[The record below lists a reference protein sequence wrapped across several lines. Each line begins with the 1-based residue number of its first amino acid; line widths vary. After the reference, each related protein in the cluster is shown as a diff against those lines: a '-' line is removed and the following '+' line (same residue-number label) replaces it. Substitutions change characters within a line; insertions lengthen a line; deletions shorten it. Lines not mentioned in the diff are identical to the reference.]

1 MISTSIKA
9 NYSECSEV
17 DIFLDS
23 TLNEIQI
30 NKGGYEE
37 LIIKLTEEQLQCLFN
52 QMAEIGYN
60 ELFMQKLW
68 DTEKKLED
76 AEEYIDQLKDRI
88 ETLE

>member
-1 MISTSIKA
+1 MVKTMIKA

-37 LIIKLTEEQLQCLFN
+37 LIIKLTEEQLQCLFT
-52 QMAEIGYN
+52 QMAGIGYN
-60 ELFMQKLW
+60 DLFMEKLW
-68 DTEKKLED
+68 ATEKKLEE
-76 AEEYIDQLKDRI
+76 AEDHIEQLKDRV
-88 ETLE
+88 EALE